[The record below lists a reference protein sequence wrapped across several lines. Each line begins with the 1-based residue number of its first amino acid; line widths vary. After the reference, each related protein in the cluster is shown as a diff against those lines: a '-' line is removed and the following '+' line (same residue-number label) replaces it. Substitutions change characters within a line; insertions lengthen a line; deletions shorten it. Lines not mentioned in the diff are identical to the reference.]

1 MIIIKAGGSAITDK
15 KRPFS
20 VKEDALATLSRE
32 LSNSNEEVVIC
43 HGGGSF
49 GHPLAK
55 KHNVSGHISSSEQLQ
70 GVSKINIAMRR
81 LSNIFSDAL
90 EKGGCR
96 PFVLQSSAI
105 MQADKGRITKFDC
118 ELIGNIARKGFIP
131 ILYGDVVY
139 DDSFSFS
146 IISGDQ
152 IMRRLAQCFPDSRAI
167 FLADVNGIYTSDPKL
182 DKNAN
187 HIREIRFDDIPSI
200 DAGTADDMTGGMKGK
215 LDEIMHFKGY
225 VSEIII
231 TELGREGSLSM
242 ALKGGNP
249 GTRIIR

>member
-15 KRPFS
+15 KVPFS
-20 VKEDALATLSRE
+20 VKEEALATISKELSR
-32 LSNSNEEVVIC
+32 SDEEVVIC

-49 GHPLAK
+49 GHPLAMK
-55 KHNVSGHISSSEQLQ
+55 YNVAGHVSSREQLR

-81 LSNIFSDAL
+81 LSNIFSEAL

-105 MQADKGRITKFDC
+105 MKADGGRITTFDC
-118 ELIGNIARKGFIP
+118 ELIGSIAKMGFIP
-131 ILYGDVVY
+131 ILYGDAVY
-139 DDSFSFS
+139 DSSLGFS

-182 DKNAN
+182 DKNAR
-187 HIREIRFDDIPSI
+187 HIREMRFDDIPSI
-200 DAGTADDMTGGMKGK
+200 DAGTAGDMTGGMKGK
-215 LDEIMHFKGY
+215 LDEIMHLKDH

-231 TELGREGSLSM
+231 TELEKEGSLSE
-242 ALKGGNP
+242 ALRGENP